1 LKKCLI
7 VDDEEQN
14 RYLMEVVLKGCG
26 WETVTT
32 VNGVEAL
39 ASARRDPP
47 DIVISD
53 ILMPGMDGF
62 TLCREWKADEVLK
75 HIPFVFYTAT
85 YTDSRDETFALSLG
99 ADRFIRK
106 PQEPELFV
114 KIIKEVLGERYTTA
128 SGPLGADMEI
138 FRQYNEV
145 LFRKLEKKVG
155 DLESANRNLKKWEEK
170 YRLEFEN
177 INDVII
183 LLDTGLNIL
192 SISPSLER
200 MLGYGPQDFTG
211 RPISDLGNIV
221 RSEVFARVVADMNS
235 ILTGVRVPTTSCEFI
250 ARDGTVRY
258 GEISGSPIVR
268 DGVIVGLIAVVRD
281 ITERKQAEE
290 ALLRTNELLDSIV
303 ENIPDMIF
311 LKDAHDLRFVR
322 FNRAG
327 EELLGY
333 SRDELLGKNDYDF
346 FSPEQADFFT
356 EMDRRVLQGK
366 RVVDIPEEPIRTRHR
381 GERILHTKKVPILA
395 ADARPLYLLGIS
407 EDITERKRAL
417 EALAESEEKFRK
429 AFNTTPD
436 AVNINRLEDGLYVS
450 INPGFTRIT
459 GYTEEDIIGR
469 SSIECN
475 IWVRS
480 EDRKRLVEGLLKDG
494 EVSNLEAVFRMKN
507 GEIRSGLMSASM
519 IELNGVPHILN
530 ITRDITEFMDMERKL
545 IHAQKMEAIGTMAG
559 GIAHD
564 FNNVLMGI
572 QGYVSL
578 ILMNMNPADPNYER
592 LRKIEEQVQSG
603 AGLSRQLLGFARG
616 GIYEL
621 KPTNIN
627 EIIEKTVSIFS
638 RTRKEIVMRRILT
651 PDIWSVEVDRVQ
663 MEQVF
668 MNLYVNSWQAMP
680 KGGEISLRTENFL
693 VEDRQGERGVMIP
706 GRYVKIEIADSGSG
720 MDDKTRERIFDPFFT
735 TKDMGR
741 GTGLGLA
748 IVYGIIKAH
757 KGVVDVVSA
766 PGQGTTF
773 TVYLPASGKEVVG
786 ETAPTE
792 TIAGGRETILLV
804 DDEQMILEV
813 SRELLDSLGYR
824 VYAAAGGQEAIAL
837 YRERKDEIDLVILDM
852 IMPGLSGGETFD
864 RLHEINPDIKVL
876 LASGYSVSGEAE
888 QILARGCNGFLQKP
902 FQIEKLS
909 RKIREVLGTAD

>member
-1 LKKCLI
+1 MKKCLI

-680 KGGEISLRTENFL
+680 KG
-693 VEDRQGERGVMIP
+693 
-706 GRYVKIEIADSGSG
+706 
-720 MDDKTRERIFDPFFT
+720 
-735 TKDMGR
+735 
-741 GTGLGLA
+741 
-748 IVYGIIKAH
+748 
-757 KGVVDVVSA
+757 
-766 PGQGTTF
+766 
-773 TVYLPASGKEVVG
+773 
-786 ETAPTE
+786 
-792 TIAGGRETILLV
+792 
-804 DDEQMILEV
+804 
-813 SRELLDSLGYR
+813 
-824 VYAAAGGQEAIAL
+824 
-837 YRERKDEIDLVILDM
+837 
-852 IMPGLSGGETFD
+852 
-864 RLHEINPDIKVL
+864 
-876 LASGYSVSGEAE
+876 
-888 QILARGCNGFLQKP
+888 
-902 FQIEKLS
+902 
-909 RKIREVLGTAD
+909 

>member
-1 LKKCLI
+1 MKKCLI

>member
-1 LKKCLI
+1 
-7 VDDEEQN
+7 
-14 RYLMEVVLKGCG
+14 MEVVLKGCG

>member
-1 LKKCLI
+1 MKKCLI

-757 KGVVDVVSA
+757 KGVVDVV
-766 PGQGTTF
+766 
-773 TVYLPASGKEVVG
+773 
-786 ETAPTE
+786 
-792 TIAGGRETILLV
+792 
-804 DDEQMILEV
+804 
-813 SRELLDSLGYR
+813 
-824 VYAAAGGQEAIAL
+824 
-837 YRERKDEIDLVILDM
+837 
-852 IMPGLSGGETFD
+852 
-864 RLHEINPDIKVL
+864 
-876 LASGYSVSGEAE
+876 
-888 QILARGCNGFLQKP
+888 
-902 FQIEKLS
+902 
-909 RKIREVLGTAD
+909 

>member
-852 IMPGLSGGETFD
+852 IMPGLTGGETFD